1 VFEKGSVMAEEKPR
15 AASHEPG
22 AKRSGVI
29 VPHEPTFWQRVG
41 AWIVV
46 FAARSLTLTLRY
58 KWNDRSG
65 FWENPPD
72 APLIFCFWHNRILLC
87 PAGYKIYS
95 RRRKRSKAAAI
106 ASASRDGAF
115 LAAILERFKIHAVRG
130 SSSKRGP
137 QAMLELKSWAERG
150 YDLALAPD
158 GPRGPCYHVHDGV
171 ISLAQLTGYPII
183 PFGFYARQKI
193 VIKSWD
199 KFQIPLPFS
208 LCEMNSAKPIYIPRD
223 ANEADREKSRKQLED
238 TLKAISRD

>member
-1 VFEKGSVMAEEKPR
+1 MPAENPTLRTPDARPKTR
-15 AASHEPG
+15 
-22 AKRSGVI
+22 KSGVV
-29 VPHEPTFWQRVG
+29 VPHTPTFWQRVA
-41 AWIVV
+41 AWILV

-87 PAGYKIYS
+87 PDGYKIYS
-95 RRRKRSKAAAI
+95 RRRKHSKAAAI
-106 ASASRDGAF
+106 ASTSRDGAF

-158 GPRGPCYHVHDGV
+158 GPRGPCYHVYDGV
-171 ISLAQLTGYPII
+171 ISLAQLTGHPII
-183 PFGFYARQKI
+183 PFGFYARRKI

-199 KFQIPLPFS
+199 RFQIPLPFS
-208 LCEMNSAKPIYIPRD
+208 LCEMNSGKPIYVPR
-223 ANEADREKSRKQLED
+223 AADGTEREKFRKQLED
-238 TLKAISRD
+238 TLKEISRD